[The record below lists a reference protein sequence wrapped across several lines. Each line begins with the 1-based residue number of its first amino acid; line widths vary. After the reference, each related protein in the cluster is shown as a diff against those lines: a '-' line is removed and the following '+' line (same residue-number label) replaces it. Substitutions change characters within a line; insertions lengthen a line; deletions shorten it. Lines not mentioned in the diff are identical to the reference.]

1 MREIK
6 TLLFAMKE
14 TCSVIAAEHA
24 PKLSIHYQVVNSC
37 EDSGFGFSPLL
48 ISA

>member
-24 PKLSIHYQVVNSC
+24 LIFSIHYQVVNSC
-37 EDSGFGFSPLL
+37 EESRLGFGPLL
-48 ISA
+48 ICI

>member
-14 TCSVIAAEHA
+14 TCSVIVAEHA